1 MAEGDEPTEANAG
14 AAADDAER
22 AADGVAGP
30 TPPADLN
37 TIVMILG
44 TAAAMHLGLVQ
55 DEAGAELPTNLTLA
69 KHNIDLLCVLEAKT
83 AGNLTGGEEQI
94 LTQVLYDLR
103 VKYVAAC
110 EKA

>member
-1 MAEGDEPTEANAG
+1 MAEGESTDVSE
-14 AAADDAER
+14 AADDAER

-44 TAAAMHLGLVQ
+44 TAAAMHLGLVE
-55 DEAGAELPTNLTLA
+55 DEQGRPIPTNLTLA

-110 EKA
+110 ERA